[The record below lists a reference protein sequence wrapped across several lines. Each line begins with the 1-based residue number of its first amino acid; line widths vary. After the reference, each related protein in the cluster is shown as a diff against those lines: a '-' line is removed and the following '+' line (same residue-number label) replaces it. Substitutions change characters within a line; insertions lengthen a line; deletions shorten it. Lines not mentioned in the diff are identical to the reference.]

1 MSWQNLHLDLT
12 QKQADAVEE
21 FLNDQGAL
29 AVSMTD
35 AADEPL
41 FEPPPGETPLWQSIH
56 LTALFDRDFDLKKV
70 LAQLAEEFS
79 ADILKTIRI
88 ETLEDEDWQRR
99 CLDQFKPRCFGEKL
113 WVVPSW
119 HEVPA
124 EAQAFLYLDPGLA
137 FGTGSHP
144 TTALCLEWLAQHIQ
158 PGQFVIDY
166 GTGSGILAIAAIK
179 LGAKHVIAIDNDPQA
194 LEASRDNAARN
205 SIEENKITFLFPE
218 QFTHF
223 IDSPSDVLVANI
235 LANPLIE
242 LAPKLSAMIKPQG
255 SLVLSGILENQ
266 AENVLHA
273 YQPWIAFDPVST
285 SEGWVRLNGKKL
297 CD

>member
-12 QKQADAVEE
+12 KQQAEAIEE

-29 AVSMTD
+29 AVTMTD

-56 LTALFDRDFDLKKV
+56 LTALFELDFDLKKV
-70 LAQLAEEFS
+70 LARLAEQFS
-79 ADILKTIRI
+79 GNILKTVRI

-99 CLDQFKPRCFGEKL
+99 CLDQFKPRCFAEKL

-119 HEVPA
+119 HEVPKG
-124 EAQAFLYLDPGLA
+124 AQAFLWLDPGLA

-158 PGQFVIDY
+158 PGQEVVDY

-179 LGAKHVIAIDNDPQA
+179 LGAKHVMAVDNDPQA
-194 LEASRDNAARN
+194 LEAAQDNAQRN
-205 SIEENKITFLFPE
+205 HIAAESINFLFP
-218 QFTHF
+218 QQL
-223 IDSPSDVLVANI
+223 IPSTYDVMVANI

-242 LAPKLSAMIKPQG
+242 LAPKLSSLIKPQG

-266 AENVLHA
+266 TQDVIDA
-273 YQPWIAFDPVST
+273 YQPWIDFEPPT
-285 SEGWVRLNGKKL
+285 SLEGWIRLHGKKL